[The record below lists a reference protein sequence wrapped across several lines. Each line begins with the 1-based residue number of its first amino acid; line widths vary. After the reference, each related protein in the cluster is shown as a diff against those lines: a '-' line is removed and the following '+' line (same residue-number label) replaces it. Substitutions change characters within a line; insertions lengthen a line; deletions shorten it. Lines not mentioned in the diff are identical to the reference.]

1 VNGTNSTSSQVDVK
15 AAHRR
20 MAREFLVAL
29 AAGVAFALVLL
40 VMLYVNTAWVT
51 R

>member
-1 VNGTNSTSSQVDVK
+1 MQSNNQQVDERVVNS
-15 AAHRR
+15 RFW
-20 MAREFLVAL
+20 RECLVAL
-29 AAGVAFALVLL
+29 AVGVAFALVLL